1 MMSQLMLKLIMSV
14 LFAVLGCF
22 LVGYAT
28 SWHIGLGIFF
38 IMWASAGLIEIVQF
52 RIAIMDRY

>member
-14 LFAVLGCF
+14 LFAVWGCF
-22 LVGYAT
+22 WIGYAT

-38 IMWASAGLIEIVQF
+38 IIWASVGLIEIV
-52 RIAIMDRY
+52 IWHLWVETNK

>member
-28 SWHIGLGIFF
+28 SWYIGLGIFF
-38 IMWASAGLIEIVQF
+38 ITWASAGLIV
-52 RIAIMDRY
+52 IAMMETNK